1 MLSLTDVANRRK
13 NTIPPKI
20 GYILKRF
27 PRISETFIL
36 HEILELERRGVA
48 IEIISLLEPAEE
60 IRHEALKR
68 VQAQV
73 TYLPKD
79 SSLEKWQISE
89 GRYAEGT
96 FRKRSCKDLLK
107 GEEVPEASVLSL
119 KAATVAVLARAKG
132 LTHLHAHFG
141 TAATTVAMLAGRL
154 TGLPYSFTAHA
165 KDIYHENV
173 DTELLKE
180 KIHGARFV
188 ITVSEY
194 NRRHL
199 AKLAGEDLA
208 GKILRIYNGID
219 LNRLGIDS
227 QTHREPDLILAVGR
241 LVEKKGFHH
250 LVQACRLLQ
259 DWERPFKCVIAGEG
273 EERTHLAQ
281 QISTLGLQ
289 DRVTLLGAQPLEKV
303 IETMKRATVLVLPCV
318 VSSTGDRDALPTVLL
333 EAMAVGLPAIS
344 TSLSG
349 IPEIIDH
356 GKTGLLAPPENPM
369 LLAKAIVEVLGNPKL
384 RERLAREGRSK
395 AEEAFDIRKNVLVL
409 KDLFTRSSAGLE
421 YQGEADLDEDR
432 ISLGG

>member
-1 MLSLTDVANRRK
+1 
-13 NTIPPKI
+13 
-20 GYILKRF
+20 
-27 PRISETFIL
+27 
-36 HEILELERRGVA
+36 
-48 IEIISLLEPAEE
+48 
-60 IRHEALKR
+60 
-68 VQAQV
+68 
-73 TYLPKD
+73 
-79 SSLEKWQISE
+79 
-89 GRYAEGT
+89 
-96 FRKRSCKDLLK
+96 
-107 GEEVPEASVLSL
+107 
-119 KAATVAVLARAKG
+119 
-132 LTHLHAHFG
+132 
-141 TAATTVAMLAGRL
+141 MLAGRL

-199 AKLAGEDLA
+199 AELAGEDLA
-208 GKILRIYNGID
+208 GKIVRLYNGID
-219 LNRLGIDS
+219 LNRFGTGS
-227 QTHREPDLILAVGR
+227 QARREPDLILAVGR

-273 EERTHLAQ
+273 QERTHLAQ

-289 DRVTLLGAQPLEKV
+289 DRVTLLGAQPQEKV

-333 EAMAVGLPAIS
+333 EAVAVGLPAIS

-356 GKTGLLAPPENPM
+356 GKTGLLVPPDNPM

-421 YQGEADLDEDR
+421 YQVEADLDEDR
-432 ISLGG
+432 ISLGR

>member
-1 MLSLTDVANRRK
+1 MLSLREVASRQK
-13 NTIPPKI
+13 YVISPEV

-36 HEILELERRGVA
+36 NEILELERLGVP
-48 IEIISLLEPAEE
+48 IEIISLREPAEGV
-60 IRHEALKR
+60 RHEALKK

-73 TYLPKD
+73 TYLPKE
-79 SSLEKWQISE
+79 SFPKEWHISE

-199 AKLAGEDLA
+199 AELAGDDLG
-208 GKILRIYNGID
+208 GKIVRLHNGID

-289 DRVTLLGAQPLEKV
+289 DRVTLLGAQPQEHV
-303 IETMKRATVLVLPCV
+303 IETMKQATVFVLPCV
-318 VSSTGDRDALPTVLL
+318 VSTTGDQDALPTVLL

-356 GKTGLLAPPENPM
+356 GKTGLLVPPDNPM

-409 KDLFTRSSAGLE
+409 KDLFTRSSAGQE
-421 YQGEADLDEDR
+421 YRGEADLDEDR